1 MRLTLTLDDELLA
14 KAEEYTG
21 ISNKSALV
29 RESLKKLVER
39 RPPAGWRVSAVASP
53 SSSRSR
59 GGGRNVGDRSID
71 QRRGASAALV
81 RPHEPRIPPHRRRGS
96 RRDGGS
102 GSCRLARRQAQARE
116 VKLAMPGVP
125 LVGAVRYHDRSD
137 GAQPRNDLSCV
148 IEPTHMGVAG
158 GESAVRRREAR
169 IILDREKQFRHCFSE
184 APTEE
189 TGVAY

>member
-71 QRRGASAALV
+71 QPRGARAALV
-81 RPHEPRIPPHRRRGS
+81 RPHEPRIPRHIGGEDRGETAGLAHAVSPAARRRPE
-96 RRDGGS
+96 R
-102 GSCRLARRQAQARE
+102 
-116 VKLAMPGVP
+116 
-125 LVGAVRYHDRSD
+125 
-137 GAQPRNDLSCV
+137 
-148 IEPTHMGVAG
+148 
-158 GESAVRRREAR
+158 
-169 IILDREKQFRHCFSE
+169 
-184 APTEE
+184 
-189 TGVAY
+189 

>member
-71 QRRGASAALV
+71 QPRGARAALV
-81 RPHEPRIPPHRRRGS
+81 RPHEPRIPRHV
-96 RRDGGS
+96 GG
-102 GSCRLARRQAQARE
+102 
-116 VKLAMPGVP
+116 K
-125 LVGAVRYHDRSD
+125 DRSEAA
-137 GAQPRNDLSCV
+137 GLAHLSGNPARLR
-148 IEPTHMGVAG
+148 PTASV
-158 GESAVRRREAR
+158 
-169 IILDREKQFRHCFSE
+169 FS
-184 APTEE
+184 
-189 TGVAY
+189 